1 MKTFAA
7 VLVVFVV
14 TSVAV
19 IRGQNFLPPIPTNGQ
34 PTPPPNYP
42 PIPDQAAAVPSKS
55 SQKINASLLEKA
67 FHLKMTKQK
76 REKSEVV
83 LIFEFTKTIE
93 PDALEQVRAAFALMD
108 PKNEKENAGK
118 PKVYLFDEDNVAV
131 EIKSVAKTSGI
142 ITGRTGDAF
151 RVHLDTI
158 DAAIRK
164 IELGVTGMPQR
175 WTDSLGS
182 LE

>member
-14 TSVAV
+14 TSFAV

-83 LIFEFTKTIE
+83 LIFEFTNTIE
-93 PDALEQVRAAFALMD
+93 PPDMDAVRAAFASVD
-108 PKNEKENAGK
+108 PKDEKGSMGK
-118 PKVYLFDEDNVAV
+118 PKVYLFDEDNVV
-131 EIKSVAKTSGI
+131 VGIKNVAKTSGF
-142 ITGRTGDAF
+142 ITG
-151 RVHLDTI
+151 
-158 DAAIRK
+158 
-164 IELGVTGMPQR
+164 
-175 WTDSLGS
+175 
-182 LE
+182 